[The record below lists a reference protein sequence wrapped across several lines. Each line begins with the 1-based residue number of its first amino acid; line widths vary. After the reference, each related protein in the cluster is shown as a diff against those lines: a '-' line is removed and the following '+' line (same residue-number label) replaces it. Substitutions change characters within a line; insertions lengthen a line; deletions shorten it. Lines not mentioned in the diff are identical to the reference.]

1 MNKPLKIILL
11 LLLAF
16 LLVLIRMF
24 ETELFYDPLIE
35 FYKSDYN
42 NTPLPEINSM
52 KLIGNLIFRFVLNS
66 IISLAIIW
74 VIFKEK
80 GILKLSS
87 FLYSIVFIGLILSF
101 SYLFFYSEDKNL
113 LALFYVRRFLIQ
125 PIFLLVLLPAF
136 YFQKSKK

>member
-1 MNKPLKIILL
+1 MKKPIKIITLFLL
-11 LLLAF
+11 GS

-35 FYKSDYN
+35 FYKSDYK
-42 NTPLPEINSM
+42 NTLLPEINSI
-52 KLIGNLIFRFVLNS
+52 KLIGNLTLRFILNAL
-66 IISLAIIW
+66 ISLVILW
-74 VIFKEK
+74 VVFKEK

-87 FLYSIVFIGLILSF
+87 FLYSVLFIGLILSF
-101 SYLFFYSEDKNL
+101 SYLFFYSEEKNL